1 MLPRTLDAAVT
12 EPLIA
17 AAKYLSVPLLI
28 GLPFALG
35 WPRMSFIVRG
45 VFLVEFIATFF
56 RLGCLYLI
64 WPERLCNN
72 YLLDDQ
78 QRLGQYMLLI
88 DAALFLGLAGKL
100 VWGRFDSL
108 ARRARLLHRRRA
120 GAQWTRPRTERRFR
134 CGRPHVAF
142 PTAITT
148 MQLTRFTDYAL
159 RVLLFVGRQRGRV
172 CTMGEIAAYY
182 RISLEHLR
190 KWSTSSPSSAI
201 SIPHAA
207 GVAAWCWV
215 MSRPRYSS
223 ATLLSR
229 WKKI

>member
-1 MLPRTLDAAVT
+1 MIAQLRRHSLGIAALLFLALLAPPVKHGLEASMTAQMLLQIPLLVGAGCLLSQALPARALAIAADWNYRGITGLVLASVASALWMLPRTLDAAVT

-56 RLGCLYLI
+56 RMGWLYLI

-88 DAALFLGLAGKL
+88 GAALFLGLAGKL
-100 VWGRFDSL
+100 IWGRFDSL
-108 ARRARLLHRRRA
+108 AEAR
-120 GAQWTRPRTERRFR
+120 P
-134 CGRPHVAF
+134 P
-142 PTAITT
+142 
-148 MQLTRFTDYAL
+148 
-159 RVLLFVGRQRGRV
+159 
-172 CTMGEIAAYY
+172 
-182 RISLEHLR
+182 
-190 KWSTSSPSSAI
+190 SPSPA
-201 SIPHAA
+201 
-207 GVAAWCWV
+207 
-215 MSRPRYSS
+215 R
-223 ATLLSR
+223 
-229 WKKI
+229 